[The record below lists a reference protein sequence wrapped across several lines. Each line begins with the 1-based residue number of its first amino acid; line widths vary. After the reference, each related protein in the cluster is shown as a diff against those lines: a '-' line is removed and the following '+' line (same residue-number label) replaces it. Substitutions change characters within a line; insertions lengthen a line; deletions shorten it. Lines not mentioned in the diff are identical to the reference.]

1 MSKTIISHMFV
12 TVLNPMWFRR
22 EKERKGSKNDTGR
35 PSLLSKQL
43 EQEKCEGRWFENQE
57 GEGVC
62 LSWRVVWTSF
72 SLSWR
77 VSKQGSR
84 LRRNMDCPGIIRTEP
99 KVIGSTQQGESQ
111 VKNLWN
117 TIIKVETE
125 LLCNVNCVYG
135 KISSDFCCLCT
146 DINKW
151 SVFHL

>member
-1 MSKTIISHMFV
+1 MDREAWHAAVHGVAKSH
-12 TVLNPMWFRR
+12 TWLSNWTELKLNPFHPAIRTREMWR
-22 EKERKGSKNDTGR
+22 
-35 PSLLSKQL
+35 
-43 EQEKCEGRWFENQE
+43 FENQE

-62 LSWRVVWTSF
+62 LSRRVVWNSF

-117 TIIKVETE
+117 KIIKVETE

-135 KISSDFCCLCT
+135 KSSSDFCCLCT